1 MSAKTVKQEGR
12 EMSESEIRLAVIG
25 CGGFALFAL
34 QQFVQ
39 VPGVR
44 LVAMAGTYREAAIA
58 AAKRFGVEDIEE
70 VDALLARPD
79 VDLVYIATPPFLH
92 HEQALRALV
101 AGKHVICEK
110 PLAMSVGQADELVAA
125 ARQRNLL
132 LVANMMQRYNPLF
145 DAIKAL
151 VDEGVLGELV
161 HGYFENYATDEGL
174 SPEHW
179 FWDRTKSGGIFIEH
193 GVHFFDLFAGWL
205 GAGEVVAA
213 QATTRPGSGV
223 EEQVHATVRYPSG
236 ALVNFYHGFHQP
248 GRLDRQELRLVF
260 ERGDVTLHEWIP
272 TRFRIHAV
280 ANEEQTRRLCEL
292 FPGGRLDATAVY
304 GGRQRACRGRFKDF
318 DAYQLLEL
326 SGGEEQ
332 AKQHRYGDL
341 LRALMADQT
350 AWIRDPRHRR
360 RLTEQNGR
368 ESVAL
373 AERADRLAHG

>member
-110 PLAMSVGQADELVAA
+110 PLAMSVVQADELVAA

-145 DAIKAL
+145 DAVKAL
-151 VDEGVLGELV
+151 DLKQANLERFCGRVFKVCGG
-161 HGYFENYATDEGL
+161 AT
-174 SPEHW
+174 
-179 FWDRTKSGGIFIEH
+179 RTG
-193 GVHFFDLFAGWL
+193 
-205 GAGEVVAA
+205 
-213 QATTRPGSGV
+213 
-223 EEQVHATVRYPSG
+223 
-236 ALVNFYHGFHQP
+236 
-248 GRLDRQELRLVF
+248 
-260 ERGDVTLHEWIP
+260 
-272 TRFRIHAV
+272 
-280 ANEEQTRRLCEL
+280 
-292 FPGGRLDATAVY
+292 
-304 GGRQRACRGRFKDF
+304 
-318 DAYQLLEL
+318 
-326 SGGEEQ
+326 
-332 AKQHRYGDL
+332 
-341 LRALMADQT
+341 
-350 AWIRDPRHRR
+350 
-360 RLTEQNGR
+360 
-368 ESVAL
+368 
-373 AERADRLAHG
+373 